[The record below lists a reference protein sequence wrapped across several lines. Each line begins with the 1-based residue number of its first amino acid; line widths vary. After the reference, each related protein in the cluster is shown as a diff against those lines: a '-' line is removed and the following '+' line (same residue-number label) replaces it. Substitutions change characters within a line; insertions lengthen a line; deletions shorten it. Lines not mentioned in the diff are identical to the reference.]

1 MSENILI
8 FIISA
13 VASSAMTIIIVSV
26 KFGQISEK
34 IKILDN
40 LDSEINQLENSI
52 LEITAKLDLISQS
65 SQHDF
70 NVISERVTNLKNNV
84 KSKIQDIKYTQNEL
98 ISYIQKELH
107 PQRGFI
113 PRSRSKETIS
123 EFDEDSWTQ
132 LHD

>member
-52 LEITAKLDLISQS
+52 LEMTAKLDLISQS
-65 SQHDF
+65 SNHDVS
-70 NVISERVTNLKNNV
+70 VINERVTNLKNNV

-113 PRSRSKETIS
+113 PRSRSKDTIS